1 MKLNMDIVYDMAIQD
16 MILVFEKVLIIF
28 SKGPVKVVKL

>member
-16 MILVFEKVLIIF
+16 MILVFEKVLITF
-28 SKGPVKVVKL
+28 SKGLLKVIKL